1 MGLCHSKKQHRP
13 QEEQPSNAAKKS
25 GKRATG
31 KDAAAALVPEAK
43 KAPQPK
49 PAPSRKAAP
58 PRAEEPAAD
67 KRTVFVVKAAAAA
80 AAAEVAAE
88 SDGARRAPA
97 PGPAE
102 EAKPAVVSRV
112 PVRTSSCTKE
122 EVDAI
127 LIQCGRLSRSSSAS
141 GKTAG
146 SGEGGHQRRYSGS
159 KRSYDFDRDRR
170 GGGADDELD
179 WERHGGGGGGASRP
193 SPRRRTP
200 ERKRSASHEGR
211 SAAGSGS
218 RRVSR
223 SPGRRG
229 DGAPAAAS
237 SVGAERVARQPGKM
251 VSVPAREKGRA
262 PSPVKSAP
270 SGKRYASPTLRSNSP
285 ARAAAAANEN
295 AAVQATHGPS
305 LSRSSSRKA
314 DHSPY
319 RRNPMSELDEN
330 ALVSN
335 NHTANHGNKSQKKPI
350 ESVAAVS
357 HKLGIAKDR
366 PEIVEEALASDTK
379 APSSRM
385 NATHTMSIVAESV
398 VNPRDGPGGRSW
410 RRSSRD
416 FDLEGAMAS
425 DNRAPSSKIN
435 ATHSVNIVA
444 ESVANPKAGPVG
456 RWSRRSSRD
465 FDHNGINSVA
475 FLNEALASDTKAPS
489 SRMNAT
495 HTVSIVAE
503 SVANPKTGP
512 TGRSSRRSSRDFDHN
527 GNSYASLLLE
537 DIQSYH
543 QQNASDT
550 AAVAPAFSLPACVSK
565 ACSILEAV
573 ADLNSSPSE
582 NRSFE
587 LERSAD
593 DKGSVNMSYGGR
605 TPAADTHVVESEVV
619 VKDDLMEPSLHK
631 YVSVRDIRGEIE
643 PLESAGS
650 NSFAGN
656 PWTCSWEPNS
666 VDSTARTWTS
676 SQSNDDDDDVEQH
689 NSGAASALDQS
700 WQSKQQ
706 TGGHPQ
712 VGSGRYAQVGGS
724 AHAGGG
730 SVLSTR
736 SDVRTVS
743 ASSSIA

>member
-1 MGLCHSKKQHRP
+1 
-13 QEEQPSNAAKKS
+13 
-25 GKRATG
+25 
-31 KDAAAALVPEAK
+31 
-43 KAPQPK
+43 
-49 PAPSRKAAP
+49 
-58 PRAEEPAAD
+58 
-67 KRTVFVVKAAAAA
+67 
-80 AAAEVAAE
+80 
-88 SDGARRAPA
+88 
-97 PGPAE
+97 
-102 EAKPAVVSRV
+102 
-112 PVRTSSCTKE
+112 
-122 EVDAI
+122 
-127 LIQCGRLSRSSSAS
+127 
-141 GKTAG
+141 
-146 SGEGGHQRRYSGS
+146 
-159 KRSYDFDRDRR
+159 
-170 GGGADDELD
+170 
-179 WERHGGGGGGASRP
+179 
-193 SPRRRTP
+193 
-200 ERKRSASHEGR
+200 
-211 SAAGSGS
+211 
-218 RRVSR
+218 
-223 SPGRRG
+223 
-229 DGAPAAAS
+229 
-237 SVGAERVARQPGKM
+237 
-251 VSVPAREKGRA
+251 
-262 PSPVKSAP
+262 
-270 SGKRYASPTLRSNSP
+270 
-285 ARAAAAANEN
+285 
-295 AAVQATHGPS
+295 
-305 LSRSSSRKA
+305 
-314 DHSPY
+314 
-319 RRNPMSELDEN
+319 
-330 ALVSN
+330 
-335 NHTANHGNKSQKKPI
+335 
-350 ESVAAVS
+350 
-357 HKLGIAKDR
+357 
-366 PEIVEEALASDTK
+366 
-379 APSSRM
+379 
-385 NATHTMSIVAESV
+385 
-398 VNPRDGPGGRSW
+398 
-410 RRSSRD
+410 
-416 FDLEGAMAS
+416 MAS
-425 DNRAPSSKIN
+425 ENRAPSSKIN

-444 ESVANPKAGPVG
+444 ESVANPKAGAVG
-456 RWSRRSSRD
+456 RSSRRSSRD
-465 FDHNGINSVA
+465 FDHSGINSVA
-475 FLNEALASDTKAPS
+475 FLNEAMASEAKAPS

-503 SVANPKTGP
+503 TVANPK

-543 QQNASDT
+543 QQNTSDT
-550 AAVAPAFSLPACVSK
+550 TAAPAPAFSLPACVSK

-676 SQSNDDDDDVEQH
+676 SQSNGDDDDVEQH
-689 NSGAASALDQS
+689 SSGAASALDQS